1 LIKSNRDLVAL
12 SVSDCYNIYMSLG
25 QKILVISV
33 FFFFG
38 LALFAQ
44 NENRGVSGTSAMPLE
59 LLRPR
64 YGEDPRFPKDYVIGE
79 LGRGDATEQT
89 YQFARK
95 IVASLVAGDGR
106 VDEIVFPEQKR
117 LAALDRLSGLG
128 VRSWRVGGG
137 RSEGDGGYSFLV
149 RFLGRER
156 SVTGELYLQWQTPIV
171 IDEVEAE
178 PVQTA
183 LGSEETAAE
192 TAAEAENNEP
202 GRTEPESIAAELTV
216 AETENAAAENAA
228 PGDLA
233 AEAGDAPAETEAG
246 EAAAD
251 AGAEI
256 DPGVET
262 VIKEEP
268 KLEDKPHWRVDDLLL
283 EPPRGLSDGRY
294 GPGGADMT
302 PYERFF

>member
-1 LIKSNRDLVAL
+1 LIKSNTDLVAL

-33 FFFFG
+33 FLFFG

-64 YGEDPRFPKDYVIGE
+64 YGEEPRFPKDYVIGE
-79 LGRGDATEQT
+79 LGRGDATEET

-95 IVASLVAGDGR
+95 IVASLVAGNGR
-106 VDEIVFPEQKR
+106 VDEVVFPEQKR
-117 LAALDRLSGLG
+117 LAALDRLGAIG

-156 SVTGELYLQWQTPIV
+156 SITGELYLQWQTPIV
-171 IDEVEAE
+171 IEEVEAE

-183 LGSEETAAE
+183 LGLEETAAE
-192 TAAEAENNEP
+192 TENAEP
-202 GRTEPESIAAELTV
+202 GHTEPGNVAATGP
-216 AETENAAAENAA
+216 ETAATET
-228 PGDLA
+228 GDT
-233 AEAGDAPAETEAG
+233 PAETEATAEADG
-246 EAAAD
+246 ETAP
-251 AGAEI
+251 GI

-268 KLEDKPHWRVDDLLL
+268 KMEDKPHWRVDDLLL
-283 EPPRGLSDGRY
+283 EPPRSLSDGKY